1 MPLTAQQSYELGTPE
16 GRDRINQQLRSDP
29 QYAAFLRSIGV
40 NPSAPQLSDQQRQ
53 QAQAWVRQ
61 HLGGIGSLQID
72 PNGNLNNP
80 HGFKQELEQWG
91 PVAAAGAGIAA
102 PFAIPALFGAG
113 GGGASGAAAAAGPGG
128 LYEAAPAALASQGTS
143 AGLGTMATGAGATG
157 SALGTAATGG
167 GVAGGLKEFFTDPT
181 NLAGIASVVGGLASR
196 NNNGQQ
202 EQDMDELRRIS
213 RIAEAQ
219 MRRTDPLHQV
229 ATNLAFGR
237 MPTNYRQGVQLKD
250 VQLPE

>member
-1 MPLTAQQSYELGTPE
+1 MLTAQQSYELGTPE
-16 GRDRINQQLRSDP
+16 GRDRINQRLRSDP
-29 QYAAFLRSIGV
+29 QYVAFLRSIGV
-40 NPSAPQLSDQQRQ
+40 DPAMPRLSDQQRQ

-61 HLGGIGSLQID
+61 HMGGIGDLQID
-72 PNGNLNNP
+72 PSGNLNNP

-102 PFAIPALFGAG
+102 PFVLPALGLT

-128 LYEAAPAALASQGTS
+128 LYEAAPAALASQGAS
-143 AGLGTMATGAGATG
+143 AGLGTAATGAGTAGT
-157 SALGTAATGG
+157 ALGTAATGG

-181 NLAGIASVVGGLASR
+181 NLAGIASVVGGLAGR

-202 EQDMDELRRIS
+202 EQDMEELKRLS
-213 RIAEAQ
+213 RITEAQ

-250 VQLPE
+250 VPLPE